1 MRNIDLTRLRG
12 IDHHMDRIIGEYLG
26 NRIFYEVNQ
35 INRMT
40 QRCIQRWSRMFR
52 DYEFQIDIPK
62 PNDQTMDIEYTF
74 SCKIDKDTRFVKVV
88 QFEYSYIPVG
98 CASWLKSDTKLKV
111 ECHELRLEDLYGY
124 TRNSEFWTT

>member
-35 INRMT
+35 INIMT

-52 DYEFQIDIPK
+52 DYEFQLDIPK
-62 PNDQTMDIEYTF
+62 PNDQTMDIECTF
-74 SCKIDKDTRFVKVV
+74 SCKIDKDTRFVKIVR
-88 QFEYSYIPVG
+88 FEYSYVIVG
-98 CASWLKSDTKLKV
+98 YASWLKSDTKRDVEFYKLK
-111 ECHELRLEDLYGY
+111 LEDLYGY
-124 TRNSEFWTT
+124 MPNPTLWTT